1 MKSIVKLL
9 LAACLILGSTG
20 IYADVLLLDAIAQN
34 PTNNPE
40 GIPRPTNGQT
50 MEQVKKTFGE
60 PLKELPAVGNPPI
73 TRWDYDRY
81 SVYFEYDRVITSVV
95 HRTAPESETPED
107 PSQN

>member
-50 MEQVKKTFGE
+50 
-60 PLKELPAVGNPPI
+60 
-73 TRWDYDRY
+73 RWDYDRY